1 MKYDFDKVIDR
12 THTDSLKW
20 DIVDTKYPMWVADM
34 DFETPPFIQE
44 AIEKRVEQGVYGYSL
59 IPNDFYKS
67 IQTWWLERH
76 GIGFDKKMMTYATG
90 VIPALSTLIQRFT
103 APGDHVVIQAPVYH
117 MFYSLIEQNGRIASV
132 NELKY
137 EQNSY
142 FVDFEDLEMRLADS
156 RTTLL
161 LLCNPHNP
169 TGNIWDRNTL
179 EKIGRLCDK
188 YHVLV
193 ISDEIH
199 GDIVQPGFTYIPYTK
214 VNETCFF
221 NSITLV
227 SASKAFNIAGLQSA
241 CVIIPNEEIC
251 QKARTALQ
259 VNHLTSPNAFACRA
273 SIAAFT
279 EGEDWLDQMNA
290 YIAENKRITEQFF
303 IESIPSL
310 KVVPGLATYLVW
322 IDCSEMTLDTEKLCL
337 ILLKK
342 EGIYL
347 EKGKDFG
354 KNSRAF
360 LRMNVA
366 MPRTKLLEALIAL
379 RSGLHT
385 RSMRKYLKG
394 DPE

>member
-1 MKYDFDKVIDR
+1 M
-12 THTDSLKW
+12 
-20 DIVDTKYPMWVADM
+20 
-34 DFETPPFIQE
+34 
-44 AIEKRVEQGVYGYSL
+44 
-59 IPNDFYKS
+59 
-67 IQTWWLERH
+67 
-76 GIGFDKKMMTYATG
+76 
-90 VIPALSTLIQRFT
+90 
-103 APGDHVVIQAPVYH
+103 
-117 MFYSLIEQNGRIASV
+117 
-132 NELKY
+132 
-137 EQNSY
+137 
-142 FVDFEDLEMRLADS
+142 
-156 RTTLL
+156 
-161 LLCNPHNP
+161 
-169 TGNIWDRNTL
+169 
-179 EKIGRLCDK
+179 
-188 YHVLV
+188 
-193 ISDEIH
+193 
-199 GDIVQPGFTYIPYTK
+199 
-214 VNETCFF
+214 
-221 NSITLV
+221 
-227 SASKAFNIAGLQSA
+227 
-241 CVIIPNEEIC
+241 
-251 QKARTALQ
+251 
-259 VNHLTSPNAFACRA
+259 TSPNAFACRA